1 MRFVEVEIIHRQ
13 HTALLCLAQKIGQ
26 CLHAEAVVIG
36 DEPFRLPQRELGKDV
51 GNLRVRKA
59 DLIDVFLVF
68 ADKDVVKNAF
78 QLCFWTVEDKM
89 RVAER
94 IFESVGGEAGRIVVG
109 DGLAVVVVHI
119 VERQAAFIEQ
129 SKEFQR
135 RGDHHA
141 CAAFCRFRPQVVT
154 VQKVDHVG
162 ERGRRN
168 VMQ

>member
-13 HTALLCLAQKIGQ
+13 HIALPCLTQEIGQ
-26 CLHAEAVVIG
+26 CLHAEAVLIG
-36 DEPFRLPQRELGKDV
+36 DEPPRLPQRELGKDV

-59 DLIDVFLVF
+59 ELIDVFLVF

-94 IFESVGGEAGRIVVG
+94 IFEPVGGEAGRIVVG
-109 DGLAVVVVHI
+109 DGIAVVVVHI

-129 SKEFQR
+129 RHEFQR

-141 CAAFCRFRPQVVT
+141 CAAFGRFLPHVVT